1 MIPYSRPKRFDFYT
15 LSQTKPCLKTIPF
28 TATPPVPRAFPLKN
42 GWGPPHPFFK
52 GKTLGTRLP
61 SQRHIPLHPIYSSVP
76 SRVSARGRREQAFS
90 LLPSPPSPL
99 FLALSLRSI
108 VRAITRSETLATQT
122 TFFKTHHCR
131 KKPFKAS
138 LRIE

>member
-1 MIPYSRPKRFDFYT
+1 MPENHTLHSNPARPQGF
-15 LSQTKPCLKTIPF
+15 SLKKW
-28 TATPPVPRAFPLKN
+28 V
-42 GWGPPHPFFK
+42 GPPHPFFK
-52 GKTLGTRLP
+52 GKTQGMRLP

-76 SRVSARGRREQAFS
+76 SWVSARGRREQAFS

-108 VRAITRSETLATQT
+108 VRAITRSETLSTQA

-131 KKPFKAS
+131 KKTFKGS
-138 LRIE
+138 LRI